1 MHPIQLKFHHTVW
14 QSLLKPKE
22 IDMKKEIVII
32 ANDKNLARNMSLP
45 HSSSSFKVFAEF
57 DRKPIEDLD
66 DREKADP
73 ETETAIPS
81 KLRHEVDPSHL

>member
-1 MHPIQLKFHHTVW
+1 MGN
-14 QSLLKPKE
+14 
-22 IDMKKEIVII
+22 I
-32 ANDKNLARNMSLP
+32 ANAKNLARKLSLP
-45 HSSSSFKVFAEF
+45 NSSSFKVFAEF